1 MIIAYES
8 YCFELKRQLEICQA
22 ENHELRKKLSS
33 ATSEPCDVR
42 PPPNQNGSDDS
53 ASLEDINSLLKSMT
67 CLSIKVLSSG
77 AEEKH
82 YQCQILDGT
91 LKGNN
96 TTNRL
101 LMLFLYFFVF
111 HRCAL

>member
-1 MIIAYES
+1 MDNLILLSFTAYES

-42 PPPNQNGSDDS
+42 PPPNQDPGSDDS
-53 ASLEDINSLLKSMT
+53 ASIEDINSLFRSMT
-67 CLSIKVLSSG
+67 CLSVNILSSG

-82 YQCQILDGT
+82 YQCQLLDGT
-91 LKGNN
+91 LKGGLNYQI
-96 TTNRL
+96 
-101 LMLFLYFFVF
+101 LFHHL
-111 HRCAL
+111 